1 MKDVW
6 VFYSVGMDRTIP
18 YFKNV
23 IVPDSVVPGKNV
35 LIASSE

>member
-1 MKDVW
+1 M
-6 VFYSVGMDRTIP
+6 YICMYVGMDRTIP

-23 IVPDSVVPGKNV
+23 IVPDSVAMGKNV